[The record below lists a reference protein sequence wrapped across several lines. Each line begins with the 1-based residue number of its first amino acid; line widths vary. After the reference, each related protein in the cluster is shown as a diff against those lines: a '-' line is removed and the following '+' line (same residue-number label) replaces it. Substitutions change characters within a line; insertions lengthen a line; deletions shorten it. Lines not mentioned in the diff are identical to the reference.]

1 MTKVMNREQLLNRHL
16 GCYGEFQISDAI
28 CRKRCAIRIRCA
40 IESDQKQRLEM
51 LEEMVSIE
59 EYNFKLQ

>member
-1 MTKVMNREQLLNRHL
+1 MSRTINREQLLNRHL
-16 GCYGEFQISDAI
+16 GCYGEFQLSDAI
-28 CRKRCAIRIRCA
+28 CKKQCAIRIRCA
-40 IESDQKQRLEM
+40 IDSDQKLRLEM

>member
-1 MTKVMNREQLLNRHL
+1 MTKETSKELPLNKHL
-16 GCYGEFQISDAI
+16 GCYGEFEITDSI
-28 CRKRCAIRIRCA
+28 CRKQCAIRIRCA
-40 IESDQKQRLEM
+40 IESAQKQRLEM